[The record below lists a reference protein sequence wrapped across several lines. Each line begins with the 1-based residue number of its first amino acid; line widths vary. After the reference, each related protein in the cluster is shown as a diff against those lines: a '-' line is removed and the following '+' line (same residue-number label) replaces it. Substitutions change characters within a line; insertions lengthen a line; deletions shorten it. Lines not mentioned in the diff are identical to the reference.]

1 MRILFPLIAALGLVA
16 GALSVAQPEDS
27 PAPLKAGVAQQ
38 IITPAMN
45 MWMAGYASREKPAE
59 GKVQELYAKA
69 LALEDV
75 AGKRFVFVTLDLIGI
90 LPSLRMRMEEK
101 VQKAYGLPPESILL
115 NASHTH
121 SGPEYRVEKGRE
133 KEAQEYTAFLEERM
147 MKVIGDAITDLKP
160 AAVSWSRSRCGFA
173 MNRRLPS
180 PTGYQNS
187 PNPDGPVDH
196 EVPVLQVV
204 SPEGQA
210 RAVLFGYACH
220 NTCLG
225 EFQYCGDYAGYAQ
238 EYLQENRPGFVAL
251 FMNGC
256 SGDQN
261 PYPRRGGVVPGLTAL
276 DLAKMH
282 GRSLSNAVEV
292 AMQVPKRVVGGR
304 IRAAYEKISL
314 DYAPE
319 KKRAPHLYPVQVA
332 RFGEALTVVALG
344 SETTIDYS
352 IRLKRELSKD
362 SATWVVGYSND
373 YTGYVPSLR
382 VLKEGGYEAQA
393 GWAEDVEERI
403 VKKVHELVE
412 ETQR

>member
-1 MRILFPLIAALGLVA
+1 MIAALGLVA

-45 MWMAGYASREKPAE
+45 MWMAGYASRKKPAE

>member
-1 MRILFPLIAALGLVA
+1 MRILFPLIAAFGLVA
-16 GALSVAQPEDS
+16 GVLSVAQPVDS
-27 PAPLKAGVAQQ
+27 TAPLKAGVAQQ

-45 MWMAGYASREKPAE
+45 MWMAGYASRKKPAE

-304 IRAAYEKISL
+304 IRAAYEKVSL

-362 SATWVVGYSND
+362 SATWVAGYSND

>member
-1 MRILFPLIAALGLVA
+1 MIAALGLVA